1 MKGYLLTILLP
12 LLLVFAPVS
21 LEAQGRRAGSQEDRD
36 SLVRLISADMA
47 RLVEVDGQQYRKV
60 VGNAV
65 FLHNG
70 TYLRCDSAY
79 WNVSGEYIDA
89 KGHIRIEQDGT
100 LLTGDSIKYDIPSNT
115 ARFRGHLVELID
127 RDSNILRTNYL
138 DYNTK
143 DSTAFFY
150 RGGAMKDADGNLIE
164 SVTGRYSSPDERF
177 DFIGQVEM
185 FSDSL
190 FFVCDSLEYN
200 TGNEVAV
207 FRGSTRGW
215 YGDNE
220 ISAGAGRYERTVEKF
235 YFRRDVHILT
245 AEYELWCD
253 TLYYDRAAE
262 YSRLLGSQGFHFHGL
277 RFHAVLY

>member
-1 MKGYLLTILLP
+1 MLP

-47 RLVEVDGQQYRKV
+47 RLVEVYGQQYRKV

-190 FFVCDSLEYN
+190 FFVCDSSSTIPETRWPSSAAAPAAG
-200 TGNEVAV
+200 TGTMRYPPERDGM
-207 FRGSTRGW
+207 RGPSR
-215 YGDNE
+215 NS
-220 ISAGAGRYERTVEKF
+220 ISAGTCISLPPNTSFGA
-235 YFRRDVHILT
+235 
-245 AEYELWCD
+245 
-253 TLYYDRAAE
+253 TLSTMTGQRNIPVCSATCSFWIQWTMPWPWPE
-262 YSRLLGSQGFHFHGL
+262 N
-277 RFHAVLY
+277 